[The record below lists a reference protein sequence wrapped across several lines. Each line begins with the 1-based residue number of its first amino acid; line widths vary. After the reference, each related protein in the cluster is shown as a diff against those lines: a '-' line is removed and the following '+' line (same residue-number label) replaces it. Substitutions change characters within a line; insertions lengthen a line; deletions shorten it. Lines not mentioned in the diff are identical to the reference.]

1 MRGTLMRMFSP
12 EVHKAILL
20 NNESNVDAAV
30 VYNKELDKHGQS
42 KMFNVTRQNVKYW
55 RLIFTP
61 TNEEGAVGKQN
72 MAAADRGLRAER
84 TLCEP
89 EPVVG
94 DQRFNPDR
102 EYRRILVIPD
112 QHAPYQHPDTIDFLI
127 AVAAEVKPELVVNLG
142 DETDY
147 HALSFHDSDPNL
159 DSAGAELEKA
169 KKWLRQLNKVF
180 PEQLVCD
187 SNHGSMVFRKAKHHG
202 IPVQVLKSYREVLF
216 GKRGGKGWHWAE
228 SWRVRTPAG
237 DVLFKH
243 QPSGDILVDAAHNQA
258 NLMVGH
264 HHGKFSVEYSA
275 SSQFLYWGAY
285 SGCLIDKDS
294 YAFAYGKHTLRKP
307 IIGCTIIVNGLPH
320 LIPMRLNSD
329 GRWVG
334 SL

>member
-1 MRGTLMRMFSP
+1 MRGTLMRMFAP
-12 EVHKAILL
+12 EVHVLILRE
-20 NNESNVDAAV
+20 NESNVAAAEQ
-30 VYNKELDKHGQS
+30 YNKRLTESGAAS
-42 KMFNVTRQNVKYW
+42 VYVVSRQNVKYW
-55 RLIFTP
+55 RKIFTP
-61 TNEEGAVGKQN
+61 VDADGVATKPN
-72 MAAADRGLRAER
+72 MAKADRELRATRELR
-84 TLCEP
+84 KP
-89 EPVVG
+89 EPVAG
-94 DQRFNPDR
+94 DQRFDPER
-102 EYRRILVIPD
+102 VYERILVIPD
-112 QHAPYQHPDTIDFLI
+112 QHAPYHHPDTLDFLS
-127 AVAAEVKPELVVNLG
+127 AVAKQVSPELVVNLG

-169 KKWLRQLNKVF
+169 KTWLKKLERMF

-216 GKRGGKGWHWAE
+216 GKGGKGWQWAE

-237 DVLFKH
+237 DVMFKH
-243 QPSGDILVDAAHNQA
+243 QPSGDILIDAAHNQA

-307 IIGCTIIVNGLPH
+307 IIGCSIIVNGLVH
-320 LIPMRLNSD
+320 LVPMRLNSK
-329 GRWVG
+329 GRWIG